1 MSRGITDH
9 DNHSGQH
16 QLGRRRDER
25 CFVVTCNIDGAFM
38 AVWWGGLG
46 P

>member
-25 CFVVTCNIDGAFM
+25 GIVVTCNIDGAFM
-38 AVWWGGLG
+38 AVW
-46 P
+46 